1 MVLHAA
7 MGGRALL
14 HRHRGALIA
23 TDCIGVRRSATDC
36 HGWPDDDLCGC
47 LLHQAATVFDPFGPI
62 PGYVDHNGL
71 QAVTRFRPNPG
82 RDNNRVKEARG
93 YYILRVAHRGFV
105 DGAIAPNETRV
116 GCVAF
121 GQVRRR
127 WSLMASPMA
136 SLMASLMAHC
146 D

>member
-23 TDCIGVRRSATDC
+23 TDCYATDH
-36 HGWPDDDLCGC
+36 HGRPDDDLCGC

-62 PGYVDHNGL
+62 PGYVLHNGL
-71 QAVTRFRPNPG
+71 QSGTRFTPNPG

-93 YYILRVAHRGFV
+93 YYILQVAHRGFV
-105 DGAIAPNETRV
+105 DGAIAVNETRV

-127 WSLMASPMA
+127 WL
-136 SLMASLMAHC
+136 L
-146 D
+146 